1 MTFLGPQSLLTL
13 YSAGYISWYELF
25 QIKEGL
31 GPKHSLLGYNFGPK
45 LKPHVV
51 RSAKNL
57 TAVPSTYEEVHE
69 LASKLDFFCWEFV
82 FFHLEK
88 VSWSLQATTIQ
99 GKLDTGCLILKR
111 KILNGSEGPKD
122 KYFSLIMVPSGF
134 KRIAL
139 LCFINQFSKKMTFPN
154 LSSLWQK
161 RC

>member
-1 MTFLGPQSLLTL
+1 M

-88 VSWSLQATTIQ
+88 VSWSLQATTIVW
-99 GKLDTGCLILKR
+99 CLQLRWKHRNARFPSWFMIHFVKVKKEVFFTRKVCATHSLLKIMFESAYMHLVYRILC
-111 KILNGSEGPKD
+111 LFP
-122 KYFSLIMVPSGF
+122 LVLP
-134 KRIAL
+134 
-139 LCFINQFSKKMTFPN
+139 QFS
-154 LSSLWQK
+154 
-161 RC
+161 